1 MGYPAV
7 VIVLAMFAGRM
18 ALAAAYPSGRRARR
32 EQKSSEISLEPSN
45 DLWCS
50 ARGAH
55 ASSLRRI
62 VAASPTRSWTTPSA
76 DDSDRA
82 CSYDLT
88 LGD

>member
-45 DLWCS
+45 DSLVLGSWSSWLISSSHCS
-50 ARGAH
+50 GVTDSVLDDAVRGRLG
-55 ASSLRRI
+55 SSMFM
-62 VAASPTRSWTTPSA
+62 
-76 DDSDRA
+76 
-82 CSYDLT
+82 
-88 LGD
+88 